1 MFTYYMPTEI
11 LCGRDCIKEQGK
23 RLLGLGKHA
32 LIVTGKSS
40 KTNGAL
46 GDVTSALNANG
57 QLYTVFDRV
66 TPNPTVA
73 CVREGIALLKS
84 AGADFIVAIGG
95 GSPMDAA
102 KAIATLAIQERSDE
116 EIFAGGYK
124 ATALPMAHVPTT
136 AGTGSEVT
144 QYSII
149 TNDLAQ
155 TKTSIS
161 SPAMFPRLAFLDGKY
176 MEHLPAKTTVNTA
189 IDAFSHAAESLLSR
203 YSTPMSEML
212 SRESLHILY
221 PVLVKCCGELS
232 LEDRDNLLY
241 ASALAGMAIAQSG
254 TTAVH
259 GMGYALTY
267 FEHIDHGRANG
278 LLFGETLRLCKR
290 KGISALN
297 DICLACGTSWEEIA
311 KTLDNLLGER
321 EKITAD
327 RLVEYAKRSA
337 GNKNIARSAYEPTEE
352 EVKSIFLHSFGYD
365 GI

>member
-1 MFTYYMPTEI
+1 MPTEV
-11 LCGRDCIKEQGK
+11 LCGRDCIKGYGA
-23 RLLGLGKHA
+23 RLLELGKHA

-40 KTNGAL
+40 AKNGAL
-46 GDVTSALNANG
+46 DDVTFALKANG
-57 QLYTVFDRV
+57 QEYSVFDRV
-66 TPNPTVA
+66 TPNPTVG

-84 AGADFIVAIGG
+84 EGADFIVAIGG

-102 KAIATLAIQERSDE
+102 KAIATLAVQERSDE

-124 ATALPMAHVPTT
+124 AIALPMAHVPTT

-149 TNDLAQ
+149 TNDLAK

-176 MEHLPAKTTVNTA
+176 MEHLPAATTVNTA

-221 PVLVKCCGELS
+221 PILARANGELS
-232 LEDRDNLLY
+232 LEDRDKLLY

-278 LLFGETLRLCKR
+278 LLLGETLRLCRR
-290 KGISALN
+290 KGVSALN
-297 DICLACGTSWEEIA
+297 DICLACGTASEEII
-311 KTLDNLLGER
+311 KTLDHLLGGR
-321 EKITAD
+321 EKIKVE
-327 RLVEYAKRSA
+327 RLLEYAKRSA

-352 EVKSIFLHSFGYD
+352 EVKSIFLRSFGYD
-365 GI
+365 NI